1 MKTKIFIIVITA
13 LTLAFGTAKAQSTE
27 TKSETKS
34 ETKIDSKMS
43 EASAKE
49 SVEQLEKQLRELKTK
64 VEKGEIKTEDAVA
77 EGVRKLGQI
86 IKQMDEKEASKKNEK
101 VTETTTER
109 TDKEGKKI
117 ITKEII
123 ITTDGNQ
130 DKTVTIDSKDMD
142 GKKMEKKIIIKD
154 NDDYDDDDDDSKKST
169 GAKLKDKLKI
179 KKSDSNRRTKMYFT
193 VALGLNQ
200 LTNPN
205 GSNALHPNLD
215 NWRSRN
221 AEVGLLFK
229 SRIGGENSRAK
240 VYYGITYNT
249 YKFRLKNQQLVYN
262 DDANSTPVKFVTDN
276 NITQAILANNY
287 LQVPFGLEFRIG
299 KSGSLGLGAYAGYRV
314 ATRMAT
320 EVTGTR
326 DQTIQS
332 TTYARYKM
340 SNINAGM
347 QASVGKGGLSLYGKY
362 NLTDLFE
369 PSLSSLGNPSTVPYV
384 MGVKWDF

>member
-1 MKTKIFIIVITA
+1 MKTKIFIIIISA

-27 TKSETKS
+27 TKSETKT
-34 ETKIDSKMS
+34 EIKTDNKMS
-43 EASAKE
+43 EVSAKQ

-77 EGVRKLGQI
+77 EGVRRLGQI
-86 IKQMDEKEASKKNEK
+86 IKQMDEKTASKKNEK

-109 TDKEGKKI
+109 TDADGKKI
-117 ITKEII
+117 IEKKII
-123 ITTDGNQ
+123 IINDGD
-130 DKTVTIDSKDMD
+130 DKNIVIDDKEMD
-142 GKKMEKKIIIKD
+142 GKKIEKKIIIKEKD
-154 NDDYDDDDDDSKKST
+154 GDDDDEEDTKKST
-169 GAKLKDKLKI
+169 GSNLKDKLKI

-262 DDANSTPVKFVTDN
+262 DDSNSTPVKFVTDN

-287 LQVPFGLEFRIG
+287 VQVPFGVEFRIG

-314 ATRMAT
+314 ATRMST
-320 EVTGTR
+320 EMNGTK

-340 SNINAGM
+340 SNINAGL

-369 PSLSSLGNPSTVPYV
+369 PSLSSSGNPSTVPYV

>member
-1 MKTKIFIIVITA
+1 MKTKIFIIILSA
-13 LTLAFGTAKAQSTE
+13 LTLAFGTTKAQSTE
-27 TKSETKS
+27 TKTEIKT
-34 ETKIDSKMS
+34 DSKTS
-43 EASAKE
+43 EASAKQ
-49 SVEQLEKQLRELKTK
+49 SVEQLEKQLRELKAK
-64 VEKGEIKTEDAVA
+64 VDKGEIKTEDAVA
-77 EGVRKLGQI
+77 EGVRRLGQI
-86 IKQMDEKEASKKNEK
+86 IKEMDEKVTNKKNET

-109 TDKEGKKI
+109 TDADGKKI
-117 ITKEII
+117 VEKKII
-123 ITTDGNQ
+123 IINDGNE
-130 DKTVTIDSKDMD
+130 DKTVTIDDKEMD
-142 GKKMEKKIIIKD
+142 GKKIEKKIIIKEK
-154 NDDYDDDDDDSKKST
+154 DDEDDDEDDTNKGA

-215 NWRSRN
+215 NWKSRN

-249 YKFRLKNQQLVYN
+249 YKFRLKNQQLIYN

-287 LQVPFGLEFRIG
+287 VQVPFGVEFRIG

-314 ATRMAT
+314 ATRMST
-320 EVTGTR
+320 EMNGTK

-340 SNINAGM
+340 SNINAGL

-369 PSLSSLGNPSTVPYV
+369 PSLSSSGNPSTVPYV